1 MAGQRCGQ
9 SVLHADGGDHGRR
22 HTYPGSD
29 CRPSMKTFADLS
41 QIECRPTVSFEYNE
55 SELYI
60 ESGSNAEKA

>member
-1 MAGQRCGQ
+1 
-9 SVLHADGGDHGRR
+9 
-22 HTYPGSD
+22 
-29 CRPSMKTFADLS
+29 MKTFADLS